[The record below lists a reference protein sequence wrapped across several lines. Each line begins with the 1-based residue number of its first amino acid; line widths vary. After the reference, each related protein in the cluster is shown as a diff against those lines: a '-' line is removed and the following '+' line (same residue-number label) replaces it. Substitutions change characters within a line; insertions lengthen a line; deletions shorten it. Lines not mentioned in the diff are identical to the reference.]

1 MSQNKLHLR
10 LLTPHEVVYEDEV
23 DSVILR
29 CMDGDRGI
37 LPGHTPSAV
46 TLGYGSM
53 RIFKEQEQTG
63 VFAVLGGFAVVEGD
77 RLTVLSEMAGLP
89 EKIDEAKIV
98 KARDLAEKKLQERH
112 SENEIQR
119 AETAL
124 RRALVQMDV
133 SSYSITKG
141 KNDQTL

>member
-1 MSQNKLHLR
+1 MSQQKLHLR

-29 CMDGDRGI
+29 CMDGDRAI
-37 LPGHTPSAV
+37 LPGHTSAAV
-46 TLGYGSM
+46 ALGYGAM
-53 RIFKEQEQTG
+53 RVFKSREQSG
-63 VFAVLGGFAVVEGD
+63 VYSVLGGFAVVEGD
-77 RLTVLSEMAGLP
+77 RVTVLSEMAGLP

-98 KARDLAEKKLQERH
+98 KARDLADKKLRERH

-141 KNDQTL
+141 KNDQSL